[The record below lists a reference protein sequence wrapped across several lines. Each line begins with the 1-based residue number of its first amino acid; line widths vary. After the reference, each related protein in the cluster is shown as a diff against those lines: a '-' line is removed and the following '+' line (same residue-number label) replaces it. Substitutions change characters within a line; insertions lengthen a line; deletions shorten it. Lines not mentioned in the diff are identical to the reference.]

1 MGTAHN
7 GPAREPTS
15 GTLILNAERQ
25 RPIIGLVRCRWP
37 AQRSVPLCPISSY
50 SILIPTRTKRS
61 KISWSSHLSNLR
73 RQGVIREWHDR
84 KIGSGT
90 EWVKEI
96 DEHLNS
102 AEVILLLISSDFIA
116 SEYCHE
122 IEMKRAME
130 RLESGEARVIPVI
143 LRSVDWSGLI
153 FSKLQAAP
161 NDGSRYKMGRSR
173 RGVYERR
180 PSDQGGSCGTDAA
193 EEGKRREKQ
202 GQVLYAE
209 YINCSGNERDRQIA
223 LGERILALEPNHKE
237 SGRFRGVCS
246 L

>member
-1 MGTAHN
+1 VGTAHN
-7 GPAREPTS
+7 GAAREPTS

-25 RPIIGLVRCRWP
+25 RPITGLVRCRWP

-90 EWVKEI
+90 EWAKEI

-130 RLESGEARVIPVI
+130 RHESGEARVIPVI

-153 FSKLQAAP
+153 FSKLQAGTKGR
-161 NDGSRYKMGRSR
+161 GSRYEMGRSR

-180 PSDQGGSCGTDAA
+180 P
-193 EEGKRREKQ
+193 KR
-202 GQVLYAE
+202 
-209 YINCSGNERDRQIA
+209 
-223 LGERILALEPNHKE
+223 
-237 SGRFRGVCS
+237 SGRQLRN
-246 L
+246 

>member
-7 GPAREPTS
+7 GAAREPTS

-25 RPIIGLVRCRWP
+25 RPITGLVRCRWP

-90 EWVKEI
+90 EWAKEI

-130 RLESGEARVIPVI
+130 RHESGEARVIPVI

-153 FSKLQAAP
+153 FSKLQAGTKGR
-161 NDGSRYKMGRSR
+161 GSRYEMGRSR

-193 EEGKRREKQ
+193 EEGKRREK
-202 GQVLYAE
+202 
-209 YINCSGNERDRQIA
+209 
-223 LGERILALEPNHKE
+223 
-237 SGRFRGVCS
+237 
-246 L
+246 

>member
-15 GTLILNAERQ
+15 GTLILNAEWQ

-130 RLESGEARVIPVI
+130 RHESGEARVIPVI

-161 NDGSRYKMGRSR
+161 KDGAPVTKWADRDEAFMNVAQAIRAAVAELTR
-173 RGVYERR
+173 RKKESGAK
-180 PSDQGGSCGTDAA
+180 S
-193 EEGKRREKQ
+193 K

-223 LGERILALEPNHKE
+223 LGERILALEPNHKA
-237 SGRFRGVCS
+237 
-246 L
+246 

>member
-130 RLESGEARVIPVI
+130 RHESGEARVIPVI

-223 LGERILALEPNHKE
+223 LGERILALEPNRKA
-237 SGRFRGVCS
+237 
-246 L
+246 

>member
-130 RLESGEARVIPVI
+130 RHESGEARVIPVI

-161 NDGSRYKMGRSR
+161 KDGAPVTKWADRDEAFMNVAQAIRAAVAELTR
-173 RGVYERR
+173 RKKESGAK
-180 PSDQGGSCGTDAA
+180 S
-193 EEGKRREKQ
+193 K

-223 LGERILALEPNHKE
+223 LGERILALEPNRKA
-237 SGRFRGVCS
+237 
-246 L
+246 

>member
-1 MGTAHN
+1 V
-7 GPAREPTS
+7 PVAR
-15 GTLILNAERQ
+15 
-25 RPIIGLVRCRWP
+25 P
-37 AQRSVPLCPISSY
+37 AQRTAMSDIELFYSY
-50 SILIPTRTKRS
+50 SHKDEALKDQLAQ
-61 KISWSSHLSNLR
+61 SSEQSEAPG
-73 RQGVIREWHDR
+73 GVIREWHDR

-130 RLESGEARVIPVI
+130 RHESGEARVIPVI

-161 NDGSRYKMGRSR
+161 KDGAPVTKWADRDEAFMNVAQAIRAAVAELTR
-173 RGVYERR
+173 R
-180 PSDQGGSCGTDAA
+180 
-193 EEGKRREKQ
+193 K
-202 GQVLYAE
+202 
-209 YINCSGNERDRQIA
+209 
-223 LGERILALEPNHKE
+223 KE
-237 SGRFRGVCS
+237 SGAKSKARFFMPSILTAAATNATGRS

>member
-37 AQRSVPLCPISSY
+37 AQGSVPLCPISSY

-73 RQGVIREWHDR
+73 RQGVIRECHDR

-90 EWVKEI
+90 EWAKEI
-96 DEHLNS
+96 AEHLNS

-130 RLESGEARVIPVI
+130 RHESGEARVIPVI

-161 NDGSRYKMGRSR
+161 KDGAPFMNVAQAIRAAVAELTRRKKESGAKSKASSIACGRWR
-173 RGVYERR
+173 
-180 PSDQGGSCGTDAA
+180 
-193 EEGKRREKQ
+193 
-202 GQVLYAE
+202 
-209 YINCSGNERDRQIA
+209 
-223 LGERILALEPNHKE
+223 RILALEPNHKA
-237 SGRFRGVCS
+237 
-246 L
+246 